1 MALKNE
7 EEERLLRPAPFPI
20 YPTKYSIIDVA
31 TFELVWAT
39 RTLLKGEFEIEPK

>member
-31 TFELVWAT
+31 TFELVWGDKNIVE
-39 RTLLKGEFEIEPK
+39 R